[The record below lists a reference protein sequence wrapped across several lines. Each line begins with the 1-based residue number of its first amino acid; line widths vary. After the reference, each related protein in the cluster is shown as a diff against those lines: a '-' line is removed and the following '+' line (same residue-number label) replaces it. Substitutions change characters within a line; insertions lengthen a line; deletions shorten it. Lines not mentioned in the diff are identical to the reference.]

1 MRVYKKMIGVMKTRP
16 TRILYAILSL
26 AFILMMGMGHLS
38 AQVPSLLEYDGY
50 MTGNITG
57 NRTIGVKL
65 YNASTNGT
73 LLYSENVGRVK
84 VTQGQFYFQYG
95 QNGTAGNGTSPT
107 TIAAKLTGTQQW
119 LALTV
124 NGTEQK
130 PRERLVAVPF
140 ALKSADAQKTDADLR
155 QVVDAVGKV
164 VVAFGGNASNLV
176 SNPAATIATME
187 KTAKNVL
194 EMQKRFRVIG
204 ITGNLTFGN
213 SSTTRQLVIS
223 NTGFDRLVVSGITYP
238 SGFSGAWSGT
248 IGAGASQNVP
258 VTFTPTALQS
268 YSGNITVASD
278 ASSGVGAIAMSGQG
292 GRSVALSGNL
302 SFGNNTVGEA
312 SQHTLTI
319 SNTGTMN
326 LTVSGMTYPS
336 GFSGNWSG
344 GTIAAGASQNVTVTF
359 TPTAAQVYSGNITVN
374 SNAGGG
380 AVIWAVTGVGVPPT
394 ANLVTVTGGTLPQGS
409 GLAGQVVA
417 AFQIGNYEVT
427 WGEWKEVREW
437 AVLNGYTDLAGVGNT
452 YPSGRADNFPVIS
465 VSWYDA
471 VKWCNARSEKEGLTP
486 FYQVSGATYKTGQSV
501 PTVSASANGYRLTSE
516 KEWEWAARGGVG
528 SGNYIFSGSNDANAV
543 AWTYE
548 NSSSETKAAVGT
560 KAANELGIYDMS
572 GNVLEWCEDVANT
585 SNRRVRGGSWLSY
598 ADVAT
603 VARRADNYSPDYRNF
618 NIGFRLARSSG
629 N

>member
-1 MRVYKKMIGVMKTRP
+1 MYKKMIGVMKTRP

-50 MTGNITG
+50 MTGNITD

-471 VKWCNARSEKEGLTP
+471 VKWCNARSEKEGLKP

-501 PTVSASANGYRLTSE
+501 PTVSASANGYRLPSE

-560 KAANELGIYDMS
+560 KAANELGIYHMS

-603 VARRADNYSPDYRNF
+603 VARRADNYSSDYRNF